1 MAIVRHVLQADVL
14 LLYGGLFSQR
24 VYEYFRGSGKAAE
37 LKREAAQGAFRAA
50 M

>member
-1 MAIVRHVLQADVL
+1 MAIVRHVFKLMSYCCMVGFFL
-14 LLYGGLFSQR
+14 QR

-37 LKREAAQGAFRAA
+37 LRREAAQGAFRAA